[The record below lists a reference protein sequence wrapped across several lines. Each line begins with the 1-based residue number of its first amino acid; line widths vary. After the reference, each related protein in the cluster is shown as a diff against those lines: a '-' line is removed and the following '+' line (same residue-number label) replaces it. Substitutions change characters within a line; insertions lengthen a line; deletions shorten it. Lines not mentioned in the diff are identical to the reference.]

1 MASIQAKVRLMG
13 QLCLGGGEKVLRAI
27 MLIAFLLHR
36 WWYFMGVFSPLNG
49 VRVETVTFYVET
61 NFCVQFPHFYFR
73 LNNIFPC
80 SVCLSLLINVFFVVP
95 ITY

>member
-13 QLCLGGGEKVLRAI
+13 QLCLEEGGEKVLRAI

-36 WWYFMGVFSPLNG
+36 WWYFMGEFSPLNG

-61 NFCVQFPHFYFR
+61 HFCV
-73 LNNIFPC
+73 
-80 SVCLSLLINVFFVVP
+80 
-95 ITY
+95 